1 MLLLLPRVCFGCILL
16 EFHRDG
22 VAAFDSGELN
32 VTPLDATLASP
43 AEEATCSVTSLSPV
57 EYNLSGPSLLVLLA
71 SSLTSSGGEWKVAT
85 STSFDE
91 AIVPFL
97 PHYSSVFVNIL
108 FKVSATVTWGANIK
122 D

>member
-1 MLLLLPRVCFGCILL
+1 M

-57 EYNLSGPSLLVLLA
+57 EYNLSGPSLLVLA
-71 SSLTSSGGEWKVAT
+71 SSLTSSGGEWNVAT

-97 PHYSSVFVNIL
+97 PHHSSVFVNVL
-108 FKVSATVTWGANIK
+108 FKVSATVKWGANIK